1 MEVDRFD
8 ENMSGEVQFK
18 PAFTLHIPDRRLPMI
33 DRRNFIALG
42 SVSLRAG
49 LWPIEGRS
57 LARERASANL
67 HIGRPP
73 GEMPY
78 RQVHLDF
85 HTSELIPDVAADFR
99 ADEFLQTLQA
109 AQVNSINLFAK
120 CHHGWAYYDTNVAHR
135 HPHLQID
142 LLGQQIHALR
152 PAGIAV
158 NYYYSLVWDNRSA
171 RAKPEWRARDRAGN
185 GLQSG
190 YWPWMCMN
198 TPYLDQVVLENSE
211 ILERFQVDGAWWDI
225 LIQPPDGCFCSWCVE
240 DRKKLDLSDSP
251 KDIYQHNKLVALKAE
266 KELFDLLKSKQ
277 PNAIGFFNSRLVVG
291 ISDELPF
298 YTHLEIES
306 LPTGGWGY
314 SHFEQRV
321 RYCRTLG
328 KEMVGMT
335 GRFHKS
341 WGDFGGLKPQAA
353 LDFECL
359 NFLAN
364 GAKACIGDQL
374 HPHGKLDPMTYQRI
388 GATYRKVAR
397 QEEFV
402 KGLRGVADIGVI
414 STAATDPVMTT
425 QTLSPSDQGFTDM
438 LVELHQQ
445 FDVLDLNAN
454 LSRYKLVILPD
465 EIRPVPSLVD
475 KVQRYLAM
483 GGSLLVTHKSM
494 LDEGSNAFALEEM
507 GISSIGS
514 SKFKGEYIIPQAG
527 YFPSVEQNAYYLYQ
541 RGLSITARVG
551 TEILAVYGHPY
562 FDRSPEHWCSHAQTP
577 FAHGTHE
584 PVITRRG
591 KVLYCANPF
600 FRSYALDGELVQ
612 KLFMRDLIAICLPQP
627 ALRSFGVPST
637 ARLTLLQGPADGRQF
652 VQILYAPY
660 ERRASDIDVIE
671 EPAAFLGA
679 RIEVR
684 RSHEPKQIMALH
696 ANGQISEVRFVF
708 RDGYAEI
715 ALPRVA
721 GQLALLI
728 T

>member
-1 MEVDRFD
+1 
-8 ENMSGEVQFK
+8 
-18 PAFTLHIPDRRLPMI
+18 MI
-33 DRRNFIALG
+33 NRRNFIALG
-42 SVSLRAG
+42 SASLGAG
-49 LWPIEGRS
+49 LWPIEVPS
-57 LARERASANL
+57 LAPEQASAQP

-85 HTSELIPDVAADFR
+85 HTSELIPDVGVDFR
-99 ADEFLQTLQA
+99 AAEFLQTLQTA
-109 AQVNSINLFAK
+109 HVNSINLFAK
-120 CHHGWAYYDTNVAHR
+120 CHHGWAYYTTSVAHK

-142 LLGQQIHALR
+142 LLGEQIQTLR

-171 RAKPEWRARDRAGN
+171 HANPEWRARDRAGN
-185 GLQSG
+185 GLQTG

-198 TPYLDQVVLENSE
+198 TPYLDQVMRENTE
-211 ILERFQVDGAWWDI
+211 ILDRLQVDGAWWDI
-225 LIQPPDGCFCSWCVE
+225 LIQPPDGCFCKWCVE
-240 DRKKLDLSDSP
+240 DRKTLNLSDAP
-251 KDIYQHNKLVALKAE
+251 TDVYKHNKLVALKTE
-266 KELFDLLKSKQ
+266 KALFDLLKSKQ
-277 PNAIGFFNSRLVVG
+277 PHAIAFFNSRLVIG
-291 ISDELPF
+291 ISDELPY

-328 KEMVGMT
+328 KEMIGMT

-341 WGDFGGLKPQAA
+341 WGDFGGFKPQAA

-364 GAKACIGDQL
+364 GAKACVGDQL
-374 HPHGKLDPMTYQRI
+374 HPRGKLDPMTYRTI
-388 GATYRKVAR
+388 GATYSKVAR

-402 KGLRGVADIGVI
+402 KSLHGVADIGIV
-414 STAATDPVMTT
+414 STAATDPDMAV
-425 QTLSPSDQGFTDM
+425 QVLSLSDQGFTNM

-445 FDVLDLNAN
+445 FDVLDLNAD
-454 LSRYKLVILPD
+454 LTPYKLLILPD

-475 KVQRYLAM
+475 KVRRYLAA
-483 GGSLLVTHKSM
+483 GGALLVSHKSM
-494 LDEGSNAFALEEM
+494 LDEQSNTFVLDEM
-507 GISSIGS
+507 GVRYLGP
-514 SKFKGEYIIPQAG
+514 SKFKGEYILPNADS
-527 YFPSVEQNAYYLYQ
+527 FPSVEQNAYYLYQ
-541 RGLSITARVG
+541 TGLSVDSRPG
-551 TEILAVYGHPY
+551 TETLATYGHPY

-577 FAHGTHE
+577 FDRATNE

-591 KVLYCANPF
+591 RVIYCANPF
-600 FRSYALDGELVQ
+600 FLSYAADGELVQ
-612 KLFMRDLIAICLPQP
+612 KLLVRDLISMSLPQP
-627 ALRSFGVPST
+627 AVRSFGVPST
-637 ARLTLLQGPADGRQF
+637 ARLTLLQSPADGRQL

-660 ERRASDIDVIE
+660 ERRAPNIDVIE
-671 EPAAFLGA
+671 EPAAFLQA

-684 RSHEPKQIMALH
+684 RSSKPKRIEALQ
-696 ANGQISEVRFVF
+696 ANGDTSEVFF
-708 RDGYAEI
+708 AFKDGYVQI

-721 GQLALLI
+721 GQLALSI